1 MSGGDESV
9 LMRAFLD
16 QWFTD
21 EYKQWL
27 AEYLATKETT
37 PMNTNC
43 RPQEPPAGYTNTANP
58 GFFAPA
64 IPVPSDSVLLNKFDP
79 FESVLI
85 NIVDTNRKKRK
96 DYAADGD
103 PFSNFETSSDL
114 LGLQGF
120 GPIEASLFNVTQK
133 LARLKALRTNGRMR
147 DTANESVADT
157 YLDLAVYAVITYAI
171 YMQQTNRISE
181 AESVRSTES
190 GDMVDNFFP
199 AESADTV
206 DDFFPRGCDGSHH

>member
-21 EYKQWL
+21 EYKQWKQWL
-27 AEYLATKETT
+27 AEYLDTKETT

-133 LARLKALRTNGRMR
+133 LARLKALRTNGRMH

-171 YMQQTNRISE
+171 YMQRAQD
-181 AESVRSTES
+181 AKHADGDS
-190 GDMVDNFFP
+190 GVEFQD
-199 AESADTV
+199 

>member
-27 AEYLATKETT
+27 AEYLNEKGLN
-37 PMNTNC
+37 PDMIDNHYPV
-43 RPQEPPAGYTNTANP
+43 PQAPPP

-79 FESVLI
+79 FERVLI
-85 NIVDTNRKKRK
+85 NIVDTHRRKRR

-103 PFSNFETSSDL
+103 PFSNFTAASDS

-120 GPIEASLFNVTQK
+120 GPVEAALFQVAWK
-133 LARLKALRTNGRMR
+133 LSRLQSLRTNGRMH

-157 YLDLAVYAVITYAI
+157 YLDLAVYAIITYAI

-181 AESVRSTES
+181 AESAKSTES
-190 GDMVDNFFP
+190 GGMTDNFFP

-206 DDFFPRGCDGSHH
+206 NDFFPRGCDGSHH